1 MISQL
6 TFETARLS
14 VENWDR
20 ILGNPAKRN
29 KLESEL
35 KVLLTP
41 KIMYRLPLSMKFS
54 LNEDSITN
62 WVDDRINEV
71 QILCVHARDTAEL
84 VGLVLLFDNPEE
96 TRIPTVQLGYI
107 LGEPNWGKGYAT
119 EMIKALIAA
128 MKSGSRMRLHRASP
142 AHPCG
147 LSHARRR
154 MWPRH
159 AGRRAGVPWVSPG
172 RPRHLAD
179 HGLARLRR
187 SGRPGVTNRLRSR

>member
-20 ILGNPAKRN
+20 TLSNPAKRN

-54 LNEDSITN
+54 LNEDSITK
-62 WVDDRINEV
+62 WVDDRIKEV

-96 TRIPTVQLGYI
+96 TTIPTVQLGYI

-128 MKSGSRMRLHRASP
+128 MKSGSRMRLA
-142 AHPCG
+142 
-147 LSHARRR
+147 
-154 MWPRH
+154 
-159 AGRRAGVPWVSPG
+159 AGVDRDNVAS
-172 RPRHLAD
+172 A
-179 HGLARLRR
+179 
-187 SGRPGVTNRLRSR
+187 GVLEKCGFEKLHEQSTSSRNFFELVIA